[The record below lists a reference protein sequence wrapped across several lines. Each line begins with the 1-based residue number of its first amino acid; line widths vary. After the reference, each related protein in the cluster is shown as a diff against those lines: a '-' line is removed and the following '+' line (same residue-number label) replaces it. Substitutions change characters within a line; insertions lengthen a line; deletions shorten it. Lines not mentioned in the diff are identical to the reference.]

1 MNARPR
7 KSSAHR
13 RLKLPTPDE
22 YAEFVGQIDLLDVWL
37 VEAHVV
43 NRHGPRSPSRA
54 ALAITTPSEPSW
66 TGASDGFDVCFPY
79 SVQFEEGSA
88 VHAEIAVTFGLHY
101 QSGQPMSDA
110 LFEVFRDV
118 NVPVNTWPFL
128 REFLATSLGRMG
140 WQPFTLPALKQGM
153 PDPDDTEGTK
163 AAPKSK
169 RQAPRRPTAA
179 GS

>member
-1 MNARPR
+1 MSSRSSKTSAR
-7 KSSAHR
+7 R
-13 RLKLPTPDE
+13 RPKLPTPDE

-43 NRHGPRSPSRA
+43 NRYGARTPSRA
-54 ALAITTPSEPSW
+54 ALAITTTSDPSW
-66 TGASDGFDVCFPY
+66 TSTSDGFDVCFPY
-79 SVQFEEGSA
+79 SVRFEEGSA
-88 VHAEIAVTFGLHY
+88 VHAEVAVTFGLHY
-101 QSGQPMSDA
+101 ESMVPMTNA
-110 LFEVFRDV
+110 LFEVFREV

-153 PDPDDTEGTK
+153 PDPNDTEDIK
-163 AAPKSK
+163 APPKSK
-169 RQAPRRPTAA
+169 RRMPRRPNAE